1 MADNSSNSDMKV
13 NNLLYEAD
21 LLDDFFRA
29 ANKNKK
35 DREEMIGILMS
46 VDLERPEAEKTVDKI
61 MANHAFSE

>member
-29 ANKNKK
+29 ANKK